1 MSKFGDEL
9 LERIESAVD
18 RTIQMVLALPNNVA
32 GWEIGKQLIR
42 SSSSVGA
49 NLEESQVAV
58 SRKDFTNKLSISL
71 KEGRETLYWIRRIE
85 RNELLPAGRLIDLKN
100 EWDEI
105 VAMIT
110 SIQKKLREEK

>member
-9 LERIESAVD
+9 LERVELVVD

-32 GWEIGKQLIR
+32 GWEIGKQIIR

-49 NLEESQVAV
+49 NLAESQVAV

-71 KEGRETLYWIRRIE
+71 KEGRETLYWLRRIE
-85 RNELLPAGRLIDLKN
+85 RNELLSVSRLMDLKS

-105 VAMIT
+105 VSMIA
-110 SIQKKLREEK
+110 SIQKKLRNKG